1 MGSVAA
7 SIGGSLVSGY
17 FANKAAK
24 KQAGAIDR
32 ANQMNNMGYTDARP
46 FINAGYQ
53 GGQDALNK
61 MLSMG
66 AYQGPTYAGL
76 NDMQTTGLDN
86 QFNFGNTTFGY
97 GQNLADQASGFASNY
112 GNLYDQAMG
121 GGAMD
126 NALAYADAN
135 TGALTDAALRD
146 STRLLTEQTLPGIN
160 KAASGTGNVN
170 SSRAGVADA
179 IAMRDY
185 SDRAADTAAGIR
197 SGLIDQSLAQQQR
210 DFGNAMAANQG
221 LAGAF
226 GTGVN
231 TANTGLANMINA
243 GAGYQKDAQQQLNA
257 DKAAFEA
264 NRDFDMNAYQQYM
277 SGILGR
283 APMSPAGYQANTVD
297 PTSATIS
304 GMVTGA
310 GIGNNLYNYFNQPT
324 NNAMPMPTA
333 NPYGSTSYINAP
345 AYQGFGYMSG
355 R

>member
-7 SIGGSLVSGY
+7 SVGGSLVSGY

-61 MLSMG
+61 MLSTG
-66 AYQGPTYAGL
+66 AYQGDLYANM
-76 NDMQTTGLDN
+76 NDMQNTGLNN

-97 GQNLADQASGFASNY
+97 GQNLADQTQGFAGNY

-121 GGAMD
+121 GGAMN

-146 STRLLTEQTLPGIN
+146 STRMLTEQTLPGIN
-160 KAASGTGNVN
+160 KVASGTGNVN

-185 SDRAADTAAGIR
+185 GDRAADTAAGIR
-197 SGLIDQSLAQQQR
+197 SNLIDQSLGQQQR
-210 DFGNAMAANQG
+210 DFGNAMSANQG

-231 TANTGLANMINA
+231 TANTGLSNMINA
-243 GAGYQKDAQQQLNA
+243 GAGFQKDAQQQLNA

-264 NRDFDMNAYQQYM
+264 NRDFDMQAYQQYM

-283 APMSPAGYQANTVD
+283 APMSPSGYQANTVD
-297 PTSATIS
+297 PTAATIS

-310 GIGNNLYNYFNQPT
+310 GMGRNLYNQFSGGFGGQPS
-324 NNAMPMPTA
+324 AFASMAPQQQ
-333 NPYGSTSYINAP
+333 YINAP
-345 AYQGFGYMSG
+345 AYQGMGYMSG